1 MASSNT
7 NHMVLTVGPGG
18 SEISGERCTLVAM
31 TRFGP
36 LLAVAVG
43 GMVGSLAR
51 WAVLGLADDS
61 QALVVVGLNVF
72 GSLLVGGLLGQRD
85 RLADQTYALLATGF
99 AGGLTT
105 FSDFAVTV
113 AQNLEQ
119 GALLSALANGLGTA
133 AAAMVAAGV
142 GFRLSKLA
150 FIHLPVRR
158 WRRRRRRARSSSSRR
173 RARR

>member
-1 MASSNT
+1 
-7 NHMVLTVGPGG
+7 
-18 SEISGERCTLVAM
+18 M

-43 GMVGSLAR
+43 GMVGSLVR
-51 WAVLGLADDS
+51 WAVLGVAPDGS
-61 QALVVVGLNVF
+61 QELVVVGLNVV

-85 RLADQTYALLATGF
+85 RLTEQSYALLATGF

-105 FSDFAVTV
+105 FSDFAVAV
-113 AQNLEQ
+113 AERLEQ
-119 GALLSALANGLGTA
+119 GALLSAASIGLGTTA
-133 AAAMVAAGV
+133 TAVVAAGL

-150 FIHLPVRR
+150 FIHVPVRR
-158 WRRRRRRARSSSSRR
+158 WRRNRK

>member
-1 MASSNT
+1 
-7 NHMVLTVGPGG
+7 
-18 SEISGERCTLVAM
+18 M

-51 WAVLGLADDS
+51 WAVVGLADDS
-61 QALVVVGLNVF
+61 QELVIVGLNVF

-85 RLADQTYALLATGF
+85 RLTDQSYALLATGF

-113 AQNLEQ
+113 AENLER
-119 GALLSALANGLGTA
+119 GALLSALANGLGTTA
-133 AAAMVAAGV
+133 AAVVAAGV

-158 WRRRRRRARSSSSRR
+158 WRRSRARSSSRE